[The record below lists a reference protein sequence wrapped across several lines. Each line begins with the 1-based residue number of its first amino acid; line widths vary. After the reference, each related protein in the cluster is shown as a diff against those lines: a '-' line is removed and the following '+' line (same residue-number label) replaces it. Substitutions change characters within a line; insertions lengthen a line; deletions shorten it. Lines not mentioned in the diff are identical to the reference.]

1 MSFASALARLNSAT
15 LRTFA
20 EAVVVRAG
28 YPAFTGVFDHRTAE
42 FDALADMPGD
52 ARGMFSGPVPV
63 LTVDDVHAAALRQGD
78 ALTVAGVKYTVR
90 DLQPDGQGL
99 TVITLRLA

>member
-1 MSFASALARLNSAT
+1 MAFGAALARLNT
-15 LRTFA
+15 TVLRTFA
-20 EAVVVRAG
+20 EVVVVRAG
-28 YPAFTGVFDHRTAE
+28 YPAFAGVFDHRSAE

-63 LTVDDVHAAALRQGD
+63 LTVADAQVNGLRPGEGL
-78 ALTVAGVKYTVR
+78 AVNGTAYTVR
-90 DLQPDGQGL
+90 DLRPDGHGL